1 MNWQHLTYFKQIAES
16 GQLTK
21 AAEELHISPSALSHS
36 ITALESEIGVTLF
49 DKQGRTL
56 SPNRFGRVFYNYVK
70 NANNEIT
77 SGINTIQAMS
87 NIASGC
93 VRVSSIFSVGT
104 TFIPDLLSSFYSQSN
119 NKDIRIEL
127 SQRTTSQILT
137 DIVNGNLD
145 IAFCGEF
152 DRKNQFPNI
161 NREPLYNEEMMLIV
175 PESHRL
181 AAKDSVTFDDIQDE
195 VFIGYNNSCGIV
207 NTIYDAIAQKG
218 YPDFR
223 FKTIL
228 ESNEDNNVT
237 NLVRK
242 GLGIA
247 FVVNNPSLYSGGIK
261 QLQISDLYFFR
272 TIYMVWKQDTYLS
285 PAVNKFRD
293 YVTIYKALKD
303 KNLQF

>member
-21 AAEELHISPSALSHS
+21 AAEELHISASALSRS
-36 ITALESEIGVTLF
+36 ITTLESEIGVTLF
-49 DKQGRTL
+49 DKQGRSL
-56 SPNRFGRVFYNYVK
+56 LLNRFGQVFYDYVK
-70 NANNEIT
+70 NATNEIAN
-77 SGINTIQAMS
+77 GINTIQDMA
-87 NIASGC
+87 NITSGC

-104 TFIPDLLSSFYSQSN
+104 SFIPDLLASFYGRSS

-127 SQRTTSQILT
+127 SQRTTSQILL
-137 DIVNGNLD
+137 DITNGQLD

-152 DRKNQFPNI
+152 DRKNQFSNI
-161 NREPLYNEEMMLIV
+161 NREAIYNEEMMLIV

-181 AAKDSVTFDDIQDE
+181 ASKTSVSFNDIRDE

-207 NTIYDAIAQKG
+207 NTIYDAVSKKG
-218 YPDFR
+218 YPNFR

-247 FVVNNPSLYSGGIK
+247 FVVDNPSLYSEGIK
-261 QLQISDLYFFR
+261 RLQISDLHFFR

-293 YVTIYKALKD
+293 HVILYKALGS
-303 KNLQF
+303 KNL

>member
-1 MNWQHLTYFKQIAES
+1 
-16 GQLTK
+16 
-21 AAEELHISPSALSHS
+21 
-36 ITALESEIGVTLF
+36 
-49 DKQGRTL
+49 
-56 SPNRFGRVFYNYVK
+56 
-70 NANNEIT
+70 
-77 SGINTIQAMS
+77 
-87 NIASGC
+87 
-93 VRVSSIFSVGT
+93 
-104 TFIPDLLSSFYSQSN
+104 
-119 NKDIRIEL
+119 
-127 SQRTTSQILT
+127 
-137 DIVNGNLD
+137 
-145 IAFCGEF
+145 
-152 DRKNQFPNI
+152 
-161 NREPLYNEEMMLIV
+161 MLIV

-181 AAKDSVTFDDIQDE
+181 AAKDSFTFDDIQDE

>member
-1 MNWQHLTYFKQIAES
+1 
-16 GQLTK
+16 
-21 AAEELHISPSALSHS
+21 
-36 ITALESEIGVTLF
+36 
-49 DKQGRTL
+49 
-56 SPNRFGRVFYNYVK
+56 
-70 NANNEIT
+70 
-77 SGINTIQAMS
+77 
-87 NIASGC
+87 
-93 VRVSSIFSVGT
+93 
-104 TFIPDLLSSFYSQSN
+104 
-119 NKDIRIEL
+119 
-127 SQRTTSQILT
+127 
-137 DIVNGNLD
+137 
-145 IAFCGEF
+145 
-152 DRKNQFPNI
+152 
-161 NREPLYNEEMMLIV
+161 MLIV

-207 NTIYDAIAQKG
+207 KTIYDAIAQKG
-218 YPDFR
+218 YTDFR

-261 QLQISDLYFFR
+261 QLQISDLYFFQ